1 MVFRINLAIRCD
13 IFFIKFYFDLLN
25 LHTFFFELIHDFYI
39 LCCHAFFSLCDMK
52 FIISSFSY
60 CINLFIRLFCD
71 LQFWCFHLDRL
82 ICHPTSWRNLFIF
95 PDQISIAVF
104 CRSNVHNILYF
115 LSFESI
121 FFDHCLISDL
131 YLIRHAKIFIR
142 SCFLSFFRTHCWNRT
157 IFQCK
162 WCYDLITSSTWIKCD
177 LTLRCNVFPTRYNR
191 YGSWYDLDPFCLKF
205 ILNLQISHKSSRIW
219 IGDHCLISYMISFF
233 IKLYWSWF
241 YHIIFWRV
249 DIHLPWC
256 LCFWNS
262 CCPCRCSIIDHFSIC
277 KDSTSYCICDLDR
290 LSIWKGIIT
299 FWLQNKS
306 IIFCL

>member
-1 MVFRINLAIRCD
+1 MVFRINLAIRCN

-39 LCCHAFFSLCDMK
+39 LCCHAFFSLC
-52 FIISSFSY
+52 
-60 CINLFIRLFCD
+60 
-71 LQFWCFHLDRL
+71 
-82 ICHPTSWRNLFIF
+82 
-95 PDQISIAVF
+95 
-104 CRSNVHNILYF
+104 
-115 LSFESI
+115 
-121 FFDHCLISDL
+121 DHCLISDL

-233 IKLYWSWF
+233 IKLYWS
-241 YHIIFWRV
+241 
-249 DIHLPWC
+249 
-256 LCFWNS
+256 
-262 CCPCRCSIIDHFSIC
+262 
-277 KDSTSYCICDLDR
+277 
-290 LSIWKGIIT
+290 
-299 FWLQNKS
+299 
-306 IIFCL
+306 